1 MTDDR
6 ERSVNVQASW
16 TKPPTWVA
24 VVILIYL
31 LLGAGGGIWFGLD
44 RLASW

>member
-1 MTDDR
+1 MSDENRKTL
-6 ERSVNVQASW
+6 EVQASW

-31 LLGAGGGIWFGLD
+31 LLGASGGLWFGLD
-44 RLASW
+44 RVASW